1 MSHRVGVVCDPFV
14 ALGFRLAGLSPSVA
28 TERES
33 ARRLLETMLGDEEWG
48 VILIQEDLT
57 PDLAGARHQGR
68 SALPLV
74 IPFPGPELERPPGE
88 AEAYVAE
95 LLRRAVGYRVRLR

>member
-28 TERES
+28 TEAEA
-33 ARRLLETMLGDEEWG
+33 ARRHLDDMIGDERWG
-48 VILIQEDLT
+48 VILIQEDLV
-57 PDLAGARHQGR
+57 PDLAGAQQR
-68 SALPLV
+68 SRAALPLL
-74 IPFPGPELERPPGE
+74 IPFPGPELERAPGE

-95 LLRRAVGYRVRLR
+95 LLRRAIGYRVRLR